1 MGLEIGVGMG
11 VELGIVFRL
20 ERGTRSGAGLGGCQ
34 GKLGNE
40 ILAADEDATEVGA
53 GNGNVVG
60 DPGPAL

>member
-1 MGLEIGVGMG
+1 MG